1 MNRLAFIFHNLA
13 DVILPWMDCYSQV
26 KIKFLDKHFNEH
38 YKPQDVVLTRG
49 GIPADWA
56 SEARNIGYVDFGI
69 HTQYYDCV
77 EVCRYVKDVLD
88 LPSADELSLDDRYY
102 RLLVTSPRISRIY
115 MVGDTLDVKHV
126 SRLTELHLKYV
137 MPAGNISAL
146 LNGQGAPFINLRVLN
161 ITSPYVYYEKIR
173 LRNLPSLR
181 ELDITGYDIEDL
193 DLPNLTY
200 AAFDKCI
207 LPEFVELPRLHGL
220 ILVKTDIYSACLSGL
235 RALYCRKSLVESA
248 HIPELK
254 ILILMKSE
262 FISAVPT
269 GLERLA
275 IEASICSD
283 IGYLRPIYLVAD
295 KKEII
300 ESIGKYAQYLHI
312 VGSAPTNISDY
323 KCVHITSC
331 PEAPGIRYAS
341 TYEILDAW
349 FYSQFTNQPI
359 I

>member
-1 MNRLAFIFHNLA
+1 MNRLAFVFRDLA

-26 KIKFLDKHFNEH
+26 KIKFLDKYFHEH
-38 YKPQDVVLTRG
+38 YKPQDVILAHD

-56 SEARNIGYVDFGI
+56 SEARNIGYFGI
-69 HTQYYDCV
+69 QYHVCA
-77 EVCRYVKDVLD
+77 ELCRYVKDVLYLPDD
-88 LPSADELSLDDRYY
+88 LVDDSYQ
-102 RLLVTSPRISRIY
+102 LLVTSPRISRIY

-137 MPAGNISAL
+137 TPAGNISAL
-146 LNGQGAPFINLRVLN
+146 FDGQGAPFINLRVLN
-161 ITSPYVYYEKIR
+161 ITSPYVFYGKIR

-193 DLPNLTY
+193 ILPNLTY

-207 LPEFVELPRLHGL
+207 LPDFIELPRLHEL
-220 ILVKTDIYSACLSGL
+220 VLVKTDIYSACLSEL
-235 RALYCRKSLVESA
+235 RVLYCYKSIVESA
-248 HIPELK
+248 QIPELK

-262 FISAVPT
+262 FISIMPA

-275 IEASICSD
+275 IKESTCSD
-283 IGYLRPIYLVAD
+283 IGYLRPLYLVAD

-312 VGSAPTNISDY
+312 VGWAPTVADY
-323 KCVHITSC
+323 KCVHISSSC
-331 PEAPGIRYAS
+331 LAPGILCVS
-341 TYEILDAW
+341 TQEILDAW
-349 FYSQFTNQPI
+349 FSSQFTYQPI